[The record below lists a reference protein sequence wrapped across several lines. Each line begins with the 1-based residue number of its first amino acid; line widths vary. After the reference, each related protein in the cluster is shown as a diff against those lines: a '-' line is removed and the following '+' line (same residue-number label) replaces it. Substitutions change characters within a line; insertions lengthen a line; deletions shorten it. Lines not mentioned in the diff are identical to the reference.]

1 MQFEISQLPHKQLEL
16 IGLTQKDVLSLPPRT
31 LNALLSG
38 NRTSLIR
45 FDKVNIPGMSS
56 PLSLDAK
63 LSLERKADN
72 SVSLKIHPINQSPKN
87 SFNLT
92 KEELGYLANG
102 ETNFVSKQLKDNKG
116 KLDDYLVTLDKTT
129 NEFVAVKR
137 DRILAPEIING
148 TALTE
153 QQKTDFKNGK
163 DIAVGDGSYKLDPNS
178 ELGVKENSN
187 KPIKNLKLKHST
199 YSENE
204 LLIDLAL
211 LTSGL
216 GHFVLLE
223 HLANLALHSG
233 AAMMK
238 SWKEENL
245 RNKPTRDALAKTS
258 NELTDSFKQT
268 KKISPEEIKS
278 LIEHHLGRS
287 IELNKTHA
295 VDINTANPSGIE
307 ISAEEK
313 TEAKVIDAETPQF
326 SANDS
331 TAQREEKQDLV
342 DERKEE
348 PQKTIQVKI

>member
-1 MQFEISQLPHKQLEL
+1 MQFEISQLPQKQLEL
-16 IGLTQKDVLSLPPRT
+16 IGLSKKDVLSLPPRT

-38 NRTSLIR
+38 HRTSLIR
-45 FDKVNIPGMSS
+45 FDKVNIPGINS

-63 LSLERKADN
+63 LSLERKSDN
-72 SVSLKIHPINQSPKN
+72 SVSLKIHPINQSAKN

-92 KEELGYLANG
+92 KDELGYLANG

-137 DRILAPEIING
+137 DRILAPDVING

-163 DIAVGDGSYKLDPNS
+163 DISVGDGSYKLDPNS

-187 KPIKNLKLKHST
+187 KPIKNLKLKHSA

-233 AAMMK
+233 AAMMQT
-238 SWKEENL
+238 WREENL

-268 KKISPEEIKS
+268 QKISPEEIKS
-278 LIEHHLGRS
+278 LIEHHLGRP
-287 IELNKTHA
+287 IELGKVDA
-295 VDINTANPSGIE
+295 VDINTATSSGIE

-313 TEAKVIDAETPQF
+313 TEAKVIDAETPQL

-331 TAQREEKQDLV
+331 AGEREEKQDMI

-348 PQKTIQVKI
+348 PQKTIQVKL

>member
-1 MQFEISQLPHKQLEL
+1 MQFSISELPQKQLEL
-16 IGLTQKDVLSLPPRT
+16 IGLSKKDLSSLPPRT
-31 LNALLSG
+31 LNALLAG

-45 FDKVNIPGMSS
+45 FDKVNIPGMNS

-63 LSLERKADN
+63 LSLERKPDN
-72 SVSLKIHPINQSPKN
+72 SVSLKIHPINQSAKN

-92 KEELGYLANG
+92 KAELGYLANG
-102 ETNFVSKQLKDNKG
+102 ETNFVSKQIKDNKG

-137 DRILAPEIING
+137 DRILAPEVING

-163 DIAVGDGSYKLDPNS
+163 DINVGDGNYKLDPNS
-178 ELGVKENSN
+178 ELGIKENNN
-187 KPIKNLKLKHST
+187 KPIKNLQLKHST

-223 HLANLALHSG
+223 HLANLAIHSG
-233 AAMMK
+233 TAMMQ

-245 RNKPTRDALAKTS
+245 RNKLIRDALAKTS
-258 NELTDSFKQT
+258 NELKDNFKQT
-268 KKISPEEIKS
+268 QKISPEEIKS
-278 LIEHHLGRS
+278 LIEHHLGRP
-287 IELNKTHA
+287 IELNKVDT

-313 TEAKVIDAETPQF
+313 TEANVIDAEKPQF
-326 SANDS
+326 LANDS
-331 TAQREEKQDLV
+331 AGQREEKQDMI
-342 DERKEE
+342 DERTEE
-348 PQKTIQVKI
+348 PKKTIQVKI

>member
-1 MQFEISQLPHKQLEL
+1 MQFEISQLPQKQLEL
-16 IGLTQKDVLSLPPRT
+16 IGLSKMDVLSLPPRT

-45 FDKVNIPGMSS
+45 FDKINIPGMSS

-63 LSLERKADN
+63 LSLERKPDN
-72 SVSLKIHPINQSPKN
+72 SVSLKIHPINQSAKN

-92 KEELGYLANG
+92 KEELRYLANG
-102 ETNFVSKQLKDNKG
+102 ETNFVSKQLKDSKG

-148 TALTE
+148 KTLTE

-163 DIAVGDGSYKLDPNS
+163 DITVGDGSYKLDPNS

-187 KPIKNLKLKHST
+187 KPIKNLKLKHSA

-233 AAMMK
+233 AAMMQT
-238 SWKEENL
+238 WREENL

-268 KKISPEEIKS
+268 QKISPEEIKS
-278 LIEHHLGRS
+278 LIEHHLGRP
-287 IELNKTHA
+287 IELGKVDA
-295 VDINTANPSGIE
+295 VDINTANPSDME

-313 TEAKVIDAETPQF
+313 TEAKVIDAETPQL

-331 TAQREEKQDLV
+331 AGERVEKQDMI

-348 PQKTIQVKI
+348 PQKTIQVKL

>member
-1 MQFEISQLPHKQLEL
+1 MQFDISDLPQKQFEL
-16 IGLTQKDVLSLPPRT
+16 IGLSKKDVLSLPPRT

-45 FDKVNIPGMSS
+45 FDKVNIPGMNS

-63 LSLERKADN
+63 LSLERKLDN
-72 SVSLKIHPINQSPKN
+72 SVSLKIHPINQFAKK

-129 NEFVAVKR
+129 NEFIAVKR
-137 DRILAPEIING
+137 DRILAPEVING

-163 DIAVGDGSYKLDPNS
+163 DISVGDGSYKLDPNS

-187 KPIKNLKLKHST
+187 KPIKNLKLKHSA

-233 AAMMK
+233 AAMMQT
-238 SWKEENL
+238 WREENL

-268 KKISPEEIKS
+268 QKISPEEIKS
-278 LIEHHLGRS
+278 LIEHHLGRP
-287 IELNKTHA
+287 IELGKVDA
-295 VDINTANPSGIE
+295 VDINTATSSGIE

-313 TEAKVIDAETPQF
+313 TEAKVIDAEIPQL

-331 TAQREEKQDLV
+331 AGQREEKQDLI

-348 PQKTIQVKI
+348 PQKTIQVKL